1 MRERYDESGNVIGA
15 HNMVF
20 DEIPDDYEIKQV
32 LLPGKVVDLSYLGVM
47 RHLRDIKAGDEF
59 GDDMFYSSEVVS
71 HIVIDYLNSA
81 RFLW

>member
-1 MRERYDESGNVIGA
+1 
-15 HNMVF
+15 MVF